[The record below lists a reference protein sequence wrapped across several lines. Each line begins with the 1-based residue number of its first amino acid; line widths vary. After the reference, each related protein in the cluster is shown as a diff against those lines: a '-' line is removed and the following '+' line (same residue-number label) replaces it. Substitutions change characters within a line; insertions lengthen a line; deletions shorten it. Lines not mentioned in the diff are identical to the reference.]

1 MSNQKLLERL
11 YSNEKIRKLNPL
23 VLSELSRTFIAL
35 HERVFD
41 QFEELLEVV
50 EFDKVVA
57 CLRFIT
63 YNGRLIT
70 TDPEDLS
77 NVSRDV
83 YFSRWKDENFS
94 KYLQLSSAVSKSGR
108 VVRYKLKDE
117 FSRQLRSV
125 LTRSNVRLDHRRS
138 SKLYY
143 TEDGQLKVLKN
154 FSEQDF
160 ITLCMDIFARY
171 LRLSEED
178 AIKIVLRH
186 RVLPISDLQEFLNL
200 KSKV

>member
-50 EFDKVVA
+50 EFDRVVA

>member
-23 VLSELSRTFIAL
+23 VLSELSRTFIEL

-50 EFDKVVA
+50 EFDRVVA

-83 YFSRWKDENFS
+83 YFSRWKYENFW

-117 FSRQLRSV
+117 FSRQLKSV
-125 LTRSNVRLDHRRS
+125 LTRNNVRLDHRRS

-160 ITLCMDIFARY
+160 IMLCMDIFARY